1 MRAHFQSA
9 PAEGNQA
16 PAKQEITPGT
26 EAAALQPFPGI
37 YWSTVCSQLLLL
49 HPLPQ
54 HSKPVLCV
62 CDLDPFRLFF
72 KENSTGQVSASDTIP
87 MKNVTSHNF
96 SLWQYEHENIKH
108 SVKYNSQ
115 KQMSKTSNILISGLL
130 PVSVPGWGLAAPSML
145 PLIIP

>member
-1 MRAHFQSA
+1 MHLLKVTKHLPSRRS
-9 PAEGNQA
+9 P
-16 PAKQEITPGT
+16 QELKDA

-72 KENSTGQVSASDTIP
+72 KENSIGQVSASDTIP

-96 SLWQYEHENIKH
+96 SLWLYEHENIKH
-108 SVKYNSQ
+108 SVKYNNQ

-130 PVSVPGWGLAAPSML
+130 PQFQYQAGDWQL
-145 PLIIP
+145 PQCCP